1 MSRTIPVDFD
11 TFYYIQ
17 LLESIKDQ
25 GKEKFSDSRQQ
36 ELQRF
41 VEFLLEGENP
51 VENIEKLAGASG
63 TSDMSIFFSD
73 LMERIHSFPPEEAL
87 EKIGEYAQD
96 FLTLYGELVQDP
108 DWKTSVEQELFGIV
122 PPPEAGYFF
131 TDFVVVEMRNQF
143 ADSSEDDRKTI
154 LPLLDSLF
162 ERIDRSGNIDQIL
175 SLYQEAGDLKQLLKI
190 LEELFSLS
198 PDRESLEQY
207 ITSFPLLLKE
217 FSDTFLQLA
226 HSKIALLKNF
236 CEGKPA
242 ELVETETDR
251 ELEEMLQEVQQRE
264 VQQREVQ
271 PARKEVLTE
280 EEKQLRLLLRDY
292 ILHEIEGLTLELLQN
307 VSEFNQDPG
316 NPEKQNA
323 VLNGLKL
330 FKDLGKI
337 HKYPGI
343 EKVSG
348 EIQSALAKFFKKGEA
363 LSAESIGELEKM
375 GEKFSAYIDSL
386 LNDQEQEGNR
396 TLQQARDQF
405 IRTLEGEKEAV
416 LDKEVSLSDKEILQ
430 PEFEDINSRFLKGIE
445 DSFRDLARDR
455 ANAEI
460 LKTLLQ
466 HLTHLQ
472 NWYDIWQLSEAAE
485 LVGAIKKALENPAQR
500 EKLLDNLS
508 PVSEAVA
515 FLSNKLFE
523 AEPAMWKALSLQISG
538 EELQVEP
545 VDVSKSLEAFQEITH
560 RQLQSIIDALDNTEV
575 SYFSVINDFYKP
587 QLKQIVANAALVK
600 NEELQRIGNYFLQKI
615 DLFVDLPEE
624 LQSDFRSLLREKID
638 WVSRSVSDLPE
649 AIPAETMIKECDKL
663 FEDMLSRVE
672 SLTVEEEERSRSEEE
687 AVVDEELRTVFKRET
702 RKYLEE
708 IEKYLDQLEKDIG
721 DKDVL
726 NRLGSVIH
734 TLKGSAQMLNQ
745 QPVAEFSAPMDHLL
759 DLISEEKLKLSTQ
772 FVPLFRDAVTAI
784 RKRLDNEEVDSGKI
798 LSSLNE
804 YMESHQITEMVEETP
819 TKPEPEISGEEM
831 LKEVLEEEKTASA
844 PMEPE
849 ETVETQEDMVQLSEQ
864 DPELLEIFRSEAQ
877 NNIASIEENLSLIEK
892 FTYDKQSLQTLDQ
905 AIHEVRA
912 AAKMLG
918 FAEIG
923 DLMDKVQQAVELL
936 VEEKGANLGEAI
948 PVLRKAI
955 QVVNELA
962 EKNRI
967 SRELYDKTV
976 SAVDAILAGETSEM
990 EEEEEV
996 AAPEVT
1002 VPEEKPRV
1010 LEPSAQV
1017 LEAFYQEAREHLED
1031 INFLLMKMEKD
1042 PKNEEFA
1049 RHLMRTLHTLKGS
1062 AAMVYLET
1070 VEKLAHLSE
1079 DIVERFLEKE
1089 EPISQ
1094 KAFDLLFEVV
1104 DEIEFIIDSQMH
1116 GLKGKTRNFADIVER
1131 LQSFFGEVTPQPE
1144 EVTTEEKE
1152 GPKEVP
1158 PSEKKEFLS
1167 ITDELETGKVAPR
1180 DAYVRLHVNQM
1191 DTLLNEA
1198 AELVINHTQF
1208 KKQVEKLKNYLPRLD
1223 IESKNLQ
1230 NVLWY
1235 LETIMNEE
1243 KRIIELVQT
1252 QLKDTPAI
1260 AESQKNQIENIQR
1273 TMHNLRVFYDNFIQ
1287 NLQGIKESS
1296 KVYEEQI
1303 HKITQLSTHIHE
1315 EIMQARLVPIGLLFQ
1330 RFHRPLRD
1338 LARKYNKKIKLYVEG
1353 ESTELDRVL
1362 IEELYEP
1369 LLHILRNAI
1378 GHGIE
1383 LPQERKKAG
1392 KPEEGLIRISAT
1404 HDRNFVT
1411 VEIADDGC
1419 GIDVEKVK
1427 AKAIELGL
1435 LSESAAAEATV
1446 QEIFEFLMHPGFS
1459 TAEGTDRLSGRG
1471 VGLDVVKNQIQKI
1484 KGDIRIYS
1492 EKGKGTRFLIRVPIS
1507 LTVTQ
1512 AMLVEVSGQIYAIPL
1527 LQVEETTNVSV
1538 ADLQRED
1545 QRYYMFHRGGKI
1557 PIRILS
1563 NILQTRGEMHRPVT
1577 LVGEYP
1583 VIIVQDEG
1591 RKVALLVDKIVHRE
1605 EILVKSLG
1613 PGLRRVRYITGGSVL
1628 ADGKVVLVLDVAQ
1641 IVRDSFKPNETES
1654 EILVMPTAEVTE
1666 AKVVT
1671 SRPRK
1676 KVKARQQ
1683 IIEGRKPQI
1692 LVVDDSISIRKFLSS
1707 LLTQS
1712 GYEVEIAKNG
1722 YSALEKLNERDFDL
1736 VITDL
1741 EMPHMTGYELIEKI
1755 RSEDRWEQL
1764 PVIVLTGRASKHIQ
1778 QVTENLGADEFIIKP
1793 FKENELLEKV
1803 STFLVIKP

>member
-17 LLESIKDQ
+17 LLESIEKQ
-25 GKEKFSDSRQQ
+25 GKEKFPDSRQQ

-41 VEFLLEGENP
+41 VEFLLEGDNP

-63 TSDMSIFFSD
+63 TSDVSIFFSD

-87 EKIGEYAQD
+87 EKITEYVQD
-96 FLTLYGELVQDP
+96 FLTLYEELVQDP
-108 DWKTSVEQELFGIV
+108 AWKTTVEQELFGMV
-122 PPPEAGYFF
+122 PTPEAGFYF
-131 TDFVVVEMRNQF
+131 TDFVIAEMRDRF
-143 ADSSEDDRKTI
+143 TDFTEEERKTI
-154 LPLLDSLF
+154 FPLLDNLF
-162 ERIDRSGNIDQIL
+162 ERIDGSGSIETVL
-175 SLYQEAGDLKQLLKI
+175 SPYRGAEDLKQLVKT
-190 LEELFSLS
+190 LEELFSL
-198 PDRESLEQY
+198 PPNRETLEQY
-207 ITSFPLLLKE
+207 ISQFPLRLKD
-217 FSDTFLQLA
+217 FSDTFRRLA
-226 HSKIALLKNF
+226 VTNLNLLRNF

-251 ELEEMLQEVQQRE
+251 ELEEMLQDVRQKEA
-264 VQQREVQ
+264 Q
-271 PARKEVLTE
+271 PSRKEALSE

-292 ILHEIEGLTLELLQN
+292 ILHEIEGLIRELLQN
-307 VSEFNQDPG
+307 VSDFNREPG
-316 NPEKQNA
+316 NPEKQSA

-343 EKVSG
+343 EKASG
-348 EIQSALAKFFKKGEA
+348 DIQSALEQFFKKEEP
-363 LSAESIGELEKM
+363 LSNESVSELEKM
-375 GEKFSAYIDSL
+375 GEKFSAYIDFL
-386 LNDQEQEGNR
+386 LNDREEEGNQA
-396 TLQQARDQF
+396 LQEARDRF
-405 IRTLEGEKEAV
+405 IRTLKGEEEGAPAEEIPF
-416 LDKEVSLSDKEILQ
+416 SHREILQ
-430 PEFEDINSRFLKGIE
+430 PEFENINSRFLREIE
-445 DSFRDLARDR
+445 NHFRQLAADKT
-455 ANAEI
+455 NAEV
-460 LKTLLQ
+460 LDNVLR
-466 HLTHLQ
+466 HLNHLQ
-472 NWYDIWQLSEAAE
+472 NWYGIWKLAGAAE
-485 LVGAIKKALENPAQR
+485 LVATIQTALENTTQR
-500 EKLLDNLS
+500 ENLLADLA
-508 PVSEAVA
+508 PVNEAVA

-523 AEPAMWKALSLQISG
+523 AEPAMWKALALQISG
-538 EELQVEP
+538 EELQAEP
-545 VDVSKSLEAFQEITH
+545 VDVGKSLEAFQEITR
-560 RQLQSIIDALDNTEV
+560 RQLQSVIDALGNTGV
-575 SYFSVINDFYKP
+575 SYLGVINDYYKP
-587 QLKQIVANAALVK
+587 RLKQVVSNAALIK
-600 NEELQRIGNYFLQKI
+600 NEELQQIGNYLLQKI

-624 LQSDFRSLLREKID
+624 LQNYLRNLLREKLE
-638 WVSRSVSDLPE
+638 WVSRSISELPG
-649 AIPAETMIKECDKL
+649 AIPADEMIRECDEL
-663 FEDMLSRVE
+663 FEDLLRKAD
-672 SLTVEEEERSRSEEE
+672 SLTAKEEPSVSEKET
-687 AVVDEELRTVFKRET
+687 VIDDELLTVFARET

-708 IEKYLDQLEKDIG
+708 VDNYLDRLEKDLG
-721 DKDVL
+721 DQEAL

-734 TLKGSAQMLNQ
+734 TLKGSAQMLSQ
-745 QPVAEFSAPMDHLL
+745 QPIAEFAAPMDHLL
-759 DLISEEKLKLSTQ
+759 DRISDGELKVSEQL
-772 FVPLFRDAVTAI
+772 VPLFREAVAAI
-784 RKRLDNEEVDSGKI
+784 RKRLDKEEVDSEPI

-804 YMESHQITEMVEETP
+804 YMETHRVSAAAEEAP
-819 TKPEPEISGEEM
+819 LKPEPEITG
-831 LKEVLEEEKTASA
+831 
-844 PMEPE
+844 E
-849 ETVETQEDMVQLSEQ
+849 ETVEEIPEQKEPVPAEPVEEQEDMVRLSEQ

-877 NNIASIEENLSLIEK
+877 NNIAAIQENLSLIEK

-923 DLMDKVQQAVELL
+923 SLMDKVQQAVELV
-936 VEEKGANLGEAI
+936 VEEKGANLGEVI

-967 SRELYDKTV
+967 SREVYDKTV
-976 SAVDAILAGETSEM
+976 SAVDAILSGESPEAV
-990 EEEEEV
+990 EEEEV
-996 AAPEVT
+996 PVAEAT
-1002 VPEEKPRV
+1002 VSEEKPRV

-1042 PKNEEFA
+1042 PENEEFA

-1062 AAMVYLET
+1062 AAMVYLEP

-1094 KAFDLLFEVV
+1094 QAFDLLFEVV

-1131 LQSFFGEVTPQPE
+1131 LQSLLGEVTPASEELPPE
-1144 EVTTEEKE
+1144 GKE
-1152 GPKEVP
+1152 APKETP

-1223 IESKNLQ
+1223 VESKNLQ

-1243 KRIIELVQT
+1243 KRIIELVQN
-1252 QLKDTPAI
+1252 QLKDTPAV

-1273 TMHNLRVFYDNFIQ
+1273 TMHNLRVFYDNFIR
-1287 NLQGIKESS
+1287 NLQGIKDSS
-1296 KVYEEQI
+1296 KAYEEQI

-1315 EIMQARLVPIGLLFQ
+1315 EIMQARLVPIGMLFQ

-1392 KPEEGLIRISAT
+1392 KSEEGLIRISAT

-1411 VEIADDGC
+1411 VEIADDGR

-1435 LSESAAAEATV
+1435 LSESAAGEATV

-1459 TAEGTDRLSGRG
+1459 TADGTDRLSGRG

-1492 EKGKGTRFLIRVPIS
+1492 EKGRGTRFLIRVPIS

-1512 AMLVEVSGQIYAIPL
+1512 AMLVEVSGQVYAIPL
-1527 LQVEETTNVSV
+1527 LQVEETTNVAV
-1538 ADLQRED
+1538 TDLQRED

-1557 PIRILS
+1557 PVRILS
-1563 NILQTRGEMHRPVT
+1563 NILQTRGEKHRPVT

-1605 EILVKSLG
+1605 EILIKSLG
-1613 PGLRRVRYITGGSVL
+1613 AGLRRVQYITGGSVL

-1641 IVRDSFKPNETES
+1641 IVRDSFKPSDAES
-1654 EILVMPTAEVTE
+1654 EMRVMPTAEVAETMMPTGRPGKK
-1666 AKVVT
+1666 AKM
-1671 SRPRK
+1671 RR
-1676 KVKARQQ
+1676 Q

-1692 LVVDDSISIRKFLSS
+1692 LVVDDSISIRKFLSG
-1707 LLTQS
+1707 LLTQN
-1712 GYEVEIAKNG
+1712 GYQVEMAKNG
-1722 YSALEKLNERDFDL
+1722 HNALEKLNEQEYDL

-1755 RSEDRWEQL
+1755 RSEERWDNL
-1764 PVIVLTGRASKHIQ
+1764 PIIVLTGRASKHIR

-1793 FKENELLEKV
+1793 FKENELLEKI
-1803 STFLVIKP
+1803 STFLVVKS